1 MLARFVSNP
10 AKVHYQ
16 AMQRVLI
23 YLRDTADA
31 GLFYA
36 PGAAS
41 FEIYSDANWAE
52 RQSTAGALFY
62 FNGCLVAWYSRL
74 QRSVC
79 HSTAEAEYV
88 GASMAAREGI
98 FYRETL
104 VEFGALPY
112 GPTPLLLDSK
122 SAIDLTFDAVAF
134 KKTKHILRDAYFLRD
149 VVARLVFAPR
159 HVSSEDQWADIL
171 TKPLARM
178 IFARL
183 RARLLHVPART
194 RPRPRAGGADTTAA

>member
-1 MLARFVSNP
+1 MASFLLSLFALAAAS
-10 AKVHYQ
+10 
-16 AMQRVLI
+16 
-23 YLRDTADA
+23 T
-31 GLFYA
+31 
-36 PGAAS
+36 GAAS
-41 FEIYSDANWAE
+41 ANPVMA
-52 RQSTAGALFY
+52 
-62 FNGCLVAWYSRL
+62 SR
-74 QRSVC
+74 R
-79 HSTAEAEYV
+79 
-88 GASMAAREGI
+88 
-98 FYRETL
+98 
-104 VEFGALPY
+104 
-112 GPTPLLLDSK
+112 
-122 SAIDLTFDAVAF
+122 LTFDAVAF

>member
-1 MLARFVSNP
+1 MASFLLSLFALAAAS
-10 AKVHYQ
+10 
-16 AMQRVLI
+16 
-23 YLRDTADA
+23 T
-31 GLFYA
+31 
-36 PGAAS
+36 GAAS
-41 FEIYSDANWAE
+41 SNPVMA
-52 RQSTAGALFY
+52 
-62 FNGCLVAWYSRL
+62 SR
-74 QRSVC
+74 RGS
-79 HSTAEAEYV
+79 S
-88 GASMAAREGI
+88 I
-98 FYRETL
+98 PYRETL

-171 TKPLARM
+171 TKPLACM

>member
-1 MLARFVSNP
+1 
-10 AKVHYQ
+10 
-16 AMQRVLI
+16 
-23 YLRDTADA
+23 
-31 GLFYA
+31 
-36 PGAAS
+36 
-41 FEIYSDANWAE
+41 
-52 RQSTAGALFY
+52 
-62 FNGCLVAWYSRL
+62 
-74 QRSVC
+74 
-79 HSTAEAEYV
+79 
-88 GASMAAREGI
+88 MAAREGI

-171 TKPLARM
+171 TKPLPRM

-194 RPRPRAGGADTTAA
+194 RSRPRAGGADTTAA